1 VTVTTALETLAPD
14 DAATLCVAA
23 GAYVTIEVADDG
35 VGMDEATRARAFE
48 PFYTTKGPQQG
59 SGLGLSTVYGIVRQ
73 SAGAVT
79 LASAPGA
86 GTRVTIYLPRSVDA
100 AAARADAPAADAPPE
115 NGTAPSAGTVLL
127 VEDEP
132 RVRAQARRLL
142 ERCGYAVIEAAD
154 GAEGAA
160 WFDERGSEVDVVV
173 SDIMMPRLG
182 GVEMVAKLRTIAP
195 DVPVVFV
202 SGYTAE
208 DRALPLDARTA
219 FVPKPYTI
227 ATLCAAIAA
236 VVAD

>member
-1 VTVTTALETLAPD
+1 
-14 DAATLCVAA
+14 
-23 GAYVTIEVADDG
+23 
-35 VGMDEATRARAFE
+35 
-48 PFYTTKGPQQG
+48 
-59 SGLGLSTVYGIVRQ
+59 VYGIVRQ

-86 GTRVTIYLPRSVDA
+86 GTRVKVYLPSSPSG
-100 AAARADAPAADAPPE
+100 AAARAGAPSPDTPPE
-115 NGTAPSAGTVLL
+115 HGARPSAGTVLL

-132 RVRAQARRLL
+132 RVRAQTRRLL

-154 GAEGAA
+154 GAEGALR
-160 WFDERGSEVDVVV
+160 FDERRSDVDVVV
-173 SDIMMPRLG
+173 SDIVMPRLG
-182 GVEMVAKLRTIAP
+182 GVEMVARLRTTVP

-202 SGYTAE
+202 SGYAAE

-236 VVAD
+236 VVAG